1 MATSAKQTFE
11 ILVREHSD
19 MLRAFILSLVRD
31 SNLAD
36 EVFQETF
43 ITAWKKLDTYD
54 KSRPFGAWL
63 RGIAAMHIMAK
74 KRKLNASKL
83 FYFDEE
89 TIALLEE
96 RFAGISRYRGDTWQ
110 EKLDALEK
118 CIKNL
123 PETSQR
129 LLSLYYHDNLTCK
142 EIASKVGASIE
153 KIKKSLQRMRYAL
166 YECIRSHLST
176 TVIGGR

>member
-1 MATSAKQTFE
+1 
-11 ILVREHSD
+11 
-19 MLRAFILSLVRD
+19 
-31 SNLAD
+31 
-36 EVFQETF
+36 
-43 ITAWKKLDTYD
+43 
-54 KSRPFGAWL
+54 
-63 RGIAAMHIMAK
+63 MHIMAK